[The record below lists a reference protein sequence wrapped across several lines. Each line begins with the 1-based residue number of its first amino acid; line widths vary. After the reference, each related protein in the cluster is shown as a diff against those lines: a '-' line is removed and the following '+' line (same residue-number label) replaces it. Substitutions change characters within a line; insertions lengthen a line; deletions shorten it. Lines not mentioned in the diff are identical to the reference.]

1 MAWLNRDAKLFEHI
15 HRQDRIEESD
25 MAFRNRRI
33 ERAPRRRA
41 RFLGLALALASAV
54 GIGALPA
61 SVTFAG
67 IGTASVAAADT
78 TDSITPTATTVYAGQ
93 TMTINFSYSSA
104 DANLGAW
111 IGLYAP
117 GNTPGLQGSSEW
129 NYVNDNSQSEP
140 ASGTPVTSGTVTLP
154 TSGLT
159 PGKYTLYEFKDDG
172 YDTVGTPVV
181 ITIVPAALSTTTTTI
196 TPGQSLTFSY
206 NVAAGDA
213 SLKNWVGLYNSA
225 NSDASWDY
233 TENDSHTAPT
243 TGTPSTSG
251 TVTLSTT
258 GLAPGTYTAKLL
270 YNDGYTLIGQAVT
283 ITLKASNV
291 SVPGSLT
298 AQNKTDST
306 TIKSGDPLALL
317 YTIPSSEA
325 ASDNQVALYNQGANP
340 TTAVPLYSFKTAA
353 TGTTGTITF
362 DSTGLQPGVY
372 DAYLQDSS
380 GALFQTAPV
389 VVTVTGD
396 APQLPSPGQLVG
408 QPNLIVNGGAEIG
421 TGSLDGLG
429 VTSVPGWTVTGL
441 FNEVQYDASDG
452 QGVGG
457 WPTFS
462 TPGSADRGQN
472 YFAGGGG
479 GVSTATQYINLD
491 RAASEIDRGKVTFNL
506 GAWIGGTGSLTEDA
520 TVSATFLDQRG
531 HTVGSAVLN
540 PVTPSQRNNVTEF
553 LPENA
558 TGTIPRNTTRVEVVI
573 TVNGN
578 HLANRNA
585 AGQGYVDNLS
595 FTTSSDAVD
604 APPPPSPPVV
614 HVPHFDHVF
623 VVMMENQDYADII
636 GNSDAPYL
644 NSLLAKGTNLTNMY
658 ATAHP
663 SDENYTAF
671 AAGTTGT
678 QEGNTTTAELDN
690 QQIGDFVG
698 NAGGTWRSYTESANG
713 PCDRGSQ
720 DTYTIDDTPF
730 VNFKDLSDNQAS
742 CQEHEQPL
750 TQLSTD
756 LEQTTTTPTYSWFEA
771 NDCDDME
778 GCGITA
784 GDTWLS
790 QTLPTIFKSPAWTN
804 QRSLLIITWDEDAA
818 DGQADLQKIPTLV
831 LGSQGSVRQ
840 GFSSGHRYTEYSLLQ
855 AIEGGLNLPNMTD
868 NDLFAD
874 PVNDIWSQPLWSG
887 HHRPSFGDRH

>member
-1 MAWLNRDAKLFEHI
+1 MA
-15 HRQDRIEESD
+15 S
-25 MAFRNRRI
+25 RRKGI
-33 ERAPRRRA
+33 GRKPGRRA
-41 RFLGLALALASAV
+41 RLLALVAALTTVV
-54 GIGALPA
+54 GIGVVPA
-61 SVTFAG
+61 SMTVAG
-67 IGTASVAAADT
+67 IGSAGLAAADT
-78 TDSITPTATTVYAGQ
+78 TDSITPTATSVYAGQ
-93 TMTINFSYSSA
+93 TLTVNFTYASA

-117 GNTPGLQGSSEW
+117 GDTPGNQGSSEW
-129 NYVNDNSQSEP
+129 NYVNDNSQTEP
-140 ASGTPVTSGTVTLP
+140 STGTPVTSGSVTLP
-154 TSGLT
+154 TAGLA
-159 PGKYTLYEFKDDG
+159 PGTYTLYEFKDDG
-172 YDTVGTPVV
+172 YDVVGSQVT
-181 ITIVPAALSTTTTTI
+181 ITIMAPALSTTTTTV
-196 TPGQSLTFSY
+196 TAGQPLAFSYTVPSGQASLT
-206 NVAAGDA
+206 
-213 SLKNWVGLYNSA
+213 NWVGLYNSA
-225 NSDASWDY
+225 NTDTSWDY
-233 TENDSHTAPT
+233 TQNDSQTAPSS
-243 TGTPSTSG
+243 GTPSTSG

-270 YNDGYTLIGQAVT
+270 YNNGYTLIGSAVT
-283 ITLKASNV
+283 ITIKASNV
-291 SVPGSLT
+291 AVPGTLT
-298 AQNKTDST
+298 APDGTESTSIDS
-306 TIKSGDPLALL
+306 GVPLSFL
-317 YTIPSSEA
+317 YTIPASEV
-325 ASDNQVALYNQGANP
+325 ASTNQVALYNKGANP
-340 TTAVPLYSFKTAA
+340 SEASPLFAFNTSAA
-353 TGTTGTITF
+353 NASGKVTF
-362 DSTGLQPGVY
+362 DSTGLQAGTY
-372 DAYLQDSS
+372 DAYLQNSA
-380 GALFQTAPV
+380 GALFQSAPV

-396 APQLPSPGQLVG
+396 SPQLPSPGQLVG

-462 TPGSADRGQN
+462 SPGSADRGQN

-479 GVSTATQYINLD
+479 GVSTATQYVDLS
-491 RAASEIDRGKVTFNL
+491 RAQSQIDRGDVKFSL
-506 GAWIGGTGSLTEDA
+506 GAWIGGTTNLAEDA
-520 TVSATFLDQRG
+520 TVTTTFLSRSGHALGSATL
-531 HTVGSAVLN
+531 A
-540 PVTPSQRNNVTEF
+540 PVTAAQRNNTTEF
-553 LPENA
+553 LPENT
-558 TGTIPRNTTRVEVVI
+558 TGTIPRGTTSAKVVI
-573 TVNGN
+573 TVNGD

-595 FTTSSDAVD
+595 FTISSDAVG
-604 APPPPSPPVV
+604 APPPPTPPVA

-623 VVMMENQDYADII
+623 VVMMENEDYDEII
-636 GNSDAPYL
+636 GNPAAPYI

-690 QQIGDFVG
+690 QQIGDLVG

-730 VNFKDLSDNQAS
+730 INFKDVSDNQAS

-750 TQLSTD
+750 TQFQLD
-756 LEQTTTTPTYSWFEA
+756 LDQTTTTPTYSWFEA

-790 QTLPTIFKSPAWTN
+790 QTLPTIFNSPAWTK

-818 DGQADLQKIPTLV
+818 DGQTDLQKIPTLV
-831 LGSQGSVRQ
+831 LGSQGSVKQ
-840 GFSSGHRYTEYSLLQ
+840 GFSTDQRYTEYSLLRT
-855 AIEGGLNLPNMTD
+855 IEAGLNLPTLTD
-868 NDLFAD
+868 NDLFA
-874 PVNDIWSQPLWSG
+874 NPLNNVWT
-887 HHRPSFGDRH
+887 RPLFGRGYWAQ

>member
-1 MAWLNRDAKLFEHI
+1 MA
-15 HRQDRIEESD
+15 S
-25 MAFRNRRI
+25 RRKGI
-33 ERAPRRRA
+33 GRKPARRA
-41 RFLGLALALASAV
+41 RLLALAAALTTVV

-61 SVTFAG
+61 TIAG
-67 IGTASVAAADT
+67 IGSAGIAAADT
-78 TDSITPTATTVYAGQ
+78 TDSITPTATSIYPGQVLTV
-93 TMTINFSYSSA
+93 NFTYSSA

-117 GNTPGLQGSSEW
+117 GDTPGVQGSSEW
-129 NYVNDNSQSEP
+129 AYVNGNSQSEP
-140 ASGTPVTSGTVTLP
+140 STGTPATSGTVTLP

-159 PGKYTLYEFKDDG
+159 PGTYTLYEFKDDG
-172 YDTVGTPVV
+172 YDIVGNQVQINVMAPS
-181 ITIVPAALSTTTTTI
+181 LSTTTTTVAAGE
-196 TPGQSLTFSY
+196 PLSFSY
-206 NVAAGDA
+206 NIPSGDA
-213 SLKNWVGLYNSA
+213 SLTNWVGLYNS
-225 NSDASWDY
+225 SGTDSSWDY
-233 TENDSHTAPT
+233 TQNDSQTAPSG
-243 TGTPSTSG
+243 GTPSTTG

-270 YNDGYTLIGQAVT
+270 YNDGYTLIGQPVSIT
-283 ITLKASNV
+283 IKASNV
-291 SVPGSLT
+291 AIPGTLT
-298 AQNKTDST
+298 ALDGTESAAVDS
-306 TIKSGDPLALL
+306 GAPLSLL
-317 YTIPSSEA
+317 YTIPSSEV
-325 ASDNQVALYNQGANP
+325 ASTNQIALYNKGANP
-340 TTAVPLYSFKTAA
+340 TVASPLYAFNTPAA
-353 TGTTGTITF
+353 GSSGKVTF
-362 DSTGLQPGVY
+362 DTTGLQAGTY
-372 DAYLQDSS
+372 DAYLQNSA
-380 GALFQTAPV
+380 GALFQAAPV

-396 APQLPSPGQLVG
+396 SPQLPSPGQLVG

-421 TGSLDGLG
+421 TGSLDGLA

-479 GVSTATQYINLD
+479 GVSTATQYVNLA
-491 RAASEIDRGKVTFNL
+491 RARSEIDRGNVAFSL
-506 GAWIGGTGSLTEDA
+506 GAWIGGTGSLAEDA
-520 TVSATFLDQRG
+520 TVTTTFLSSSGHALASATL
-531 HTVGSAVLN
+531 A
-540 PVTPSQRNNVTEF
+540 PVTAAQRNDVTKF

-558 TGTIPRNTTRVEVVI
+558 TGTIPRGTRSAKVVI
-573 TVNGN
+573 TVNGD

-595 FTTSSDAVD
+595 FTISSDAVD
-604 APPPPSPPVV
+604 APSPPTPPVA

-623 VVMMENQDYADII
+623 VVMMENEDYADIV
-636 GNSDAPYL
+636 GNTAAPYL
-644 NSLLAKGTNLTNMY
+644 NSLLAKGANLTNMY

-690 QQIGDFVG
+690 QQIGDLVG

-730 VNFKDLSDNQAS
+730 INFKDVSDNQAS

-750 TQLSTD
+750 TQFQLD
-756 LEQTTTTPTYSWFEA
+756 LDQASTTPTYSWFEA

-790 QTLPTIFKSPAWTN
+790 QTLPTIFNSPAWTK

-818 DGQADLQKIPTLV
+818 DGQTDLQKIPTLV
-831 LGSQGSVRQ
+831 LGSAGTVKQ
-840 GFSSGHRYTEYSLLQ
+840 GFSTSQRYTAYSLLRT
-855 AIEGGLNLPNMTD
+855 IEGALNLPTLTE
-868 NDLFAD
+868 NDLFAN
-874 PVNDIWSQPLWSG
+874 PVNDIWSRPLSG
-887 HHRPSFGDRH
+887 RGYWAQ

>member
-1 MAWLNRDAKLFEHI
+1 MT
-15 HRQDRIEESD
+15 S
-25 MAFRNRRI
+25 RRKGI
-33 ERAPRRRA
+33 GRKPGRRA
-41 RFLGLALALASAV
+41 RFLGLAAALTAV
-54 GIGALPA
+54 IGIVGLPA
-61 SVTFAG
+61 SVTIASIGSAG
-67 IGTASVAAADT
+67 IAAADT
-78 TDSITPTATTVYAGQ
+78 IDSITPTTTSVYAGQ
-93 TMTINFSYSSA
+93 TLTVNFTYATA

-117 GNTPGLQGSSEW
+117 GSTPGNDASSEW
-129 NYVNDNSQSEP
+129 EYVNGNSQTEP
-140 ASGTPVTSGTVTLP
+140 TTGTPVTSGTVTLP
-154 TSGLT
+154 TSGLA

-172 YDTVGTPVV
+172 YDVVGSQLTITVLAP
-181 ITIVPAALSTTTTTI
+181 ALSTTTATVTA
-196 TPGQSLTFSY
+196 GQSLTFSY
-206 NVAAGDA
+206 SVPSGDA
-213 SLKNWVGLYNSA
+213 SLTNWVGLYNSA
-225 NSDASWDY
+225 DADSSWDY
-233 TENDSHTAPT
+233 TQNDSQAAPT
-243 TGTPSTSG
+243 SGTPSTTG

-270 YNDGYTLIGQAVT
+270 YNDGYTLIGAPVT
-283 ITLKASNV
+283 ITVKASNV
-291 SVPGSLT
+291 AVPGTLT
-298 AQNKTDST
+298 ALNGTDST
-306 TIKSGDPLALL
+306 SIDSGAPLSFL

-325 ASDNQVALYNQGANP
+325 ASSNTVALYHQGADP
-340 TTAVPLYSFKTAA
+340 TEAAPLYSFNTTAA
-353 TGTTGTITF
+353 GSNGKVTF
-362 DSTGLQPGVY
+362 DSTGLQAGTY
-372 DAYLQDSS
+372 DAYLQNSAGS
-380 GALFQTAPV
+380 LFQTAPV

-396 APQLPSPGQLVG
+396 SPQLPSPGQLVG
-408 QPNLIVNGGAEIG
+408 QPDLIVNGGAEIG
-421 TGSLDGLG
+421 TGSLDGLA

-479 GVSTATQYINLD
+479 GVSTATQYVNL
-491 RAASEIDRGKVTFNL
+491 APATSQIERGNVTFSL

-520 TVSATFLDQRG
+520 TVTATFLNPSEHALG
-531 HTVGSAVLN
+531 TAALA
-540 PVTPSQRNNVTEF
+540 PVTAAQRNDVTEF
-553 LPENA
+553 LPENT
-558 TGTIPRNTTRVEVVI
+558 TGTIPRGTTRVKLLI
-573 TVNGN
+573 TVNGD

-595 FTTSSDAVD
+595 FTISSDAVNAP
-604 APPPPSPPVV
+604 APPTPPVA

-623 VVMMENQDYADII
+623 VVMMENEDYADII
-636 GNSDAPYL
+636 GNSAAPYL

-690 QQIGDFVG
+690 QQIGDLIG
-698 NAGGTWRSYTESANG
+698 NAGGTWRSYTQDSNG

-730 VNFKDLSDNQAS
+730 INFKDVSDNQAS

-750 TQLSTD
+750 TQLPID
-756 LEQTTTTPTYSWFEA
+756 LAQPSTTPTYSWFEA

-790 QTLPTIFKSPAWTN
+790 QTMPAIFDSPAWTK

-831 LGSQGSVRQ
+831 LGSQGTVKQ
-840 GFSSGHRYTEYSLLQ
+840 GFSTDQRYTQYSLLRT
-855 AIEGGLNLPNMTD
+855 IEAGLNLPSLTE
-868 NDLFAD
+868 NDLFAN
-874 PVNDIWSQPLWSG
+874 PVNDIWTRPLS
-887 HHRPSFGDRH
+887 RHGYWAQ

>member
-1 MAWLNRDAKLFEHI
+1 MT
-15 HRQDRIEESD
+15 S
-25 MAFRNRRI
+25 RRKGI
-33 ERAPRRRA
+33 GRKPGRRA
-41 RFLGLALALASAV
+41 RFVGLAAALTAV
-54 GIGALPA
+54 IGIVGLPA
-61 SVTFAG
+61 SVTIASIGSAG
-67 IGTASVAAADT
+67 IAAADT
-78 TDSITPTATTVYAGQ
+78 IDSITPTTTSVYAGQ
-93 TMTINFSYSSA
+93 TLTVNFTYASA
-104 DANLGAW
+104 DSNLGAW

-117 GNTPGLQGSSEW
+117 GSTPGNDASSEW
-129 NYVNDNSQSEP
+129 EYVNGNSQTEP
-140 ASGTPVTSGTVTLP
+140 TTGTPVTSGTVTLP
-154 TSGLT
+154 TSGLA

-172 YDTVGTPVV
+172 YDVVGSQVTITVLAP
-181 ITIVPAALSTTTTTI
+181 ALSTTTATVTA
-196 TPGQSLTFSY
+196 GQSLTFSY
-206 NVAAGDA
+206 SVPSGDA
-213 SLKNWVGLYNSA
+213 SLTNWVGLYNSA
-225 NSDASWDY
+225 DADSSWDY
-233 TENDSHTAPT
+233 TQNDSQTAPT
-243 TGTPSTSG
+243 SGTPSTTG

-270 YNDGYTLIGQAVT
+270 YNNGYTLIGAPVT
-283 ITLKASNV
+283 ITVKASNV
-291 SVPGSLT
+291 AVPGTLT
-298 AQNKTDST
+298 ALNGTDST
-306 TIKSGDPLALL
+306 SIDSGAPLSFL

-325 ASDNQVALYNQGANP
+325 ASSNTVALYHQGADP
-340 TTAVPLYSFKTAA
+340 AEAAPLYSFNTTTA
-353 TGTTGTITF
+353 GSNGKVTF
-362 DSTGLQPGVY
+362 DSTGLQAGTY
-372 DAYLQDSS
+372 DAYLQNSAGS
-380 GALFQTAPV
+380 LFQTAPV

-396 APQLPSPGQLVG
+396 SPQLPSPGQRVG
-408 QPNLIVNGGAEIG
+408 QPDLIVNGGAEIG
-421 TGSLDGLG
+421 TGSLDGLA

-479 GVSTATQYINLD
+479 GVSTATQYVNL
-491 RAASEIDRGKVTFNL
+491 APATSQIERGNVTFSL

-520 TVSATFLDQRG
+520 TVTATFLNASEHALG
-531 HTVGSAVLN
+531 TAALA
-540 PVTPSQRNNVTEF
+540 PVTAAQRNDVTEF
-553 LPENA
+553 LPENT
-558 TGTIPRNTTRVEVVI
+558 TGTIPRGTTRVKVLI
-573 TVNGN
+573 TVNGD

-595 FTTSSDAVD
+595 FTISSDAVNAP
-604 APPPPSPPVV
+604 APPTPPVA

-623 VVMMENQDYADII
+623 VVMMENEDYADII
-636 GNSDAPYL
+636 GNSAAPYL

-690 QQIGDFVG
+690 QQIGDLIG
-698 NAGGTWRSYTESANG
+698 NAGGTWRSYTQDSNG

-730 VNFKDLSDNQAS
+730 INFKDVSDNQAS

-750 TQLSTD
+750 TQLPTD
-756 LEQTTTTPTYSWFEA
+756 LAQTSTTPTYSWFEA

-790 QTLPTIFKSPAWTN
+790 QTVPTIFTSPAWTK

-831 LGSQGSVRQ
+831 LGSQGTVKQ
-840 GFSSGHRYTEYSLLQ
+840 GFSTDQRYTQYSLLRT
-855 AIEGGLNLPNMTD
+855 IEAGLNLPSLTE
-868 NDLFAD
+868 NDLFAN
-874 PVNDIWSQPLWSG
+874 PVNDIWTRPLS
-887 HHRPSFGDRH
+887 RHGYWAQ